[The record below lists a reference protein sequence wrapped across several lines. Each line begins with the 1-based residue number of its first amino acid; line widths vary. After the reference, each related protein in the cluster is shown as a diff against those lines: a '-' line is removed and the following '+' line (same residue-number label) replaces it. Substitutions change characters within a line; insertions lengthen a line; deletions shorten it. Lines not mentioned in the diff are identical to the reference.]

1 MKFPDTK
8 NEQDFNAHFQSEIW
22 LDAAKQICLRHNIF
36 ADQINRAAGSDH
48 FVFLIGDIFV
58 LKIYRPFRNCFE
70 RETKALDFVGGKTK
84 IKTPE
89 IVHSGEFENFRYV
102 LTTQISG
109 KPFTRNDWLKIP
121 EKTQID
127 FISKL
132 AIGLKQIHELDAE
145 SFENNWTAF
154 VEDRAETFIARQ
166 IAHGVNEKIIKVL
179 PKFIDEN
186 LKLVP
191 TFERTVFMH
200 ADVHFGNL
208 RVINENGN
216 LQISGL
222 FDFAD
227 SRRGFYEYDFLAVGV
242 LMIQGQGKLQ
252 REFFKAY
259 GYAEKDLDEQMRKR
273 LMMLTM
279 LYETADLRRYAMR
292 LKPEAVDF
300 SLDELEK
307 GIWSFLE

>member
-1 MKFPDTK
+1 MNFPDIKT
-8 NEQDFNAHFQSEIW
+8 EQDFNAHFQSEAW
-22 LDAAKQICLRHNIF
+22 FDAAKQICLRHNIF
-36 ADQINRAAGSDH
+36 PDEIKRAGGTDH
-48 FVFLIGDIFV
+48 IVFLLGDYLV

-70 RETKALDFVGGKTK
+70 RETKALEFVSGKTE

-89 IVHSGEFENFRYV
+89 IVHSGAFEHFPYV

-109 KPFTRNDWLKIP
+109 KPFTRNDWLKIT
-121 EKTQID
+121 EKTQVD

-132 AIGLKQIHELDAE
+132 AVGLKQIHELDAE
-145 SFENNWTAF
+145 PFKEDWAAF
-154 VEDRAETFIARQ
+154 VKNRAETFIERQ
-166 IAHGVNEKIIKVL
+166 IVHGVNEKIIEVL
-179 PKFIDEN
+179 PEFIEEN
-186 LKLVP
+186 LKFIP
-191 TFERTVFMH
+191 TDERAVFMH
-200 ADVHFGNL
+200 ADIHFGNL
-208 RVINENGN
+208 RVTNKNEN

-227 SRRGFYEYDFLAVGV
+227 SRCGFYEYDFLAVGV
-242 LMIQGQGKLQ
+242 LMIQGQSKLQ

-279 LYETADLRRYAMR
+279 IYETADLRRYAMR
-292 LKPEAVDF
+292 LKPEAVDY